1 MMRASRTFLL
11 VVAGLLLPVLLATI
25 IFFGAPLGLLGL
37 ESVHRHASGGSGAL
51 AVSYGRLLAHPVYR
65 RLLGE
70 TFKLAALCT
79 VFCLV
84 AGYPLAWGLRIAS
97 DWLRRLLVL
106 GVFAPL
112 LVSVVLRS
120 FGWLVVLGEFGLVNL
135 VLRTLRLE
143 AELTRRSHLMSEL
156 ALLGGMVQVF
166 FPFMVLALYG
176 AVQKID
182 LALVQAA
189 RSLGATRWR
198 AFVEVVLPL
207 SLPGAAAGV
216 VTVFALATG
225 AFITVAVAGGVRVRS
240 MAEWAY
246 EESNTL
252 ISWQLGA
259 ALVVTL
265 LFGVAILVRLL
276 LLGVRRPDEARQGLR
291 P

>member
-1 MMRASRTFLL
+1 
-11 VVAGLLLPVLLATI
+11 
-25 IFFGAPLGLLGL
+25 
-37 ESVHRHASGGSGAL
+37 
-51 AVSYGRLLAHPVYR
+51 
-65 RLLGE
+65 
-70 TFKLAALCT
+70 
-79 VFCLV
+79 
-84 AGYPLAWGLRIAS
+84 
-97 DWLRRLLVL
+97 
-106 GVFAPL
+106 
-112 LVSVVLRS
+112 
-120 FGWLVVLGEFGLVNL
+120 
-135 VLRTLRLE
+135 
-143 AELTRRSHLMSEL
+143 
-156 ALLGGMVQVF
+156 
-166 FPFMVLALYG
+166 
-176 AVQKID
+176 
-182 LALVQAA
+182 
-189 RSLGATRWR
+189 
-198 AFVEVVLPL
+198 VEVVLPL

>member
-1 MMRASRTFLL
+1 MKRAPRTILL
-11 VVAGLLLPVLLATI
+11 VVAALLLPVLLATV

-37 ESVHRHASGGSGAL
+37 ESVHRHAHGGTGGL
-51 AVSYGRLLAHPVYR
+51 VFSYGRLLAHPLYR

-79 VFCLV
+79 IFCLL

-97 DWLRRLLVL
+97 DRLRRLLVF

-112 LVSVVLRS
+112 LVGVVMRG

-166 FPFMVLALYG
+166 FPFMVLALYR

-182 LALVQAA
+182 LALVQTA

-216 VTVFALATG
+216 LTVFALATG
-225 AFITVAVAGGVRVRS
+225 AFITVAVAGGVRVHR

-265 LFGVAILVRLL
+265 LFGVAFLVRLL
-276 LLGVRRPDEARQGLR
+276 LHGLRRPDEARQGLR

>member
-11 VVAGLLLPVLLATI
+11 VVAGLLLPVLLAYL

-37 ESVHRHASGGSGAL
+37 ESVHRHAHGGTSGL
-51 AVSYGRLLAHPVYR
+51 AFSYGRLLASPLYR

-70 TFKLAALCT
+70 TFKLAAMCT
-79 VFCLV
+79 IICLL

-97 DWLRRLLVL
+97 DQLRRLLVL

-112 LVSVVLRS
+112 LVGVVMRG

-166 FPFMVLALYG
+166 FPFMVLALYR

-182 LALVQAA
+182 LALVQTA

-207 SLPGAAAGV
+207 SLPAAAAGV

-225 AFITVAVAGGVRVRS
+225 AFITVAVAGGVRVRT

-276 LLGVRRPDEARQGLR
+276 LHGVRPPDEAREGLR

>member
-1 MMRASRTFLL
+1 VKRAPRTILL

-112 LVSVVLRS
+112 LIGVVMRG